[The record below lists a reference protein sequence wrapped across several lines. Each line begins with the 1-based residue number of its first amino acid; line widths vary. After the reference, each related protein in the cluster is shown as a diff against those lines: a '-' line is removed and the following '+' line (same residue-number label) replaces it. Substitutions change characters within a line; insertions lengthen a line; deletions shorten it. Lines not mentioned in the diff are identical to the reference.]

1 MLEWAAHTS
10 GEVSGEVKNFQ
21 NFTFLKVHDAG
32 HMVPT
37 DQPESA
43 LDMIMEFIYTKK
55 ITGKPIPI
63 PEVDPMP
70 EDGPKI
76 EQVEWWAI
84 SILKMLMNEK
94 YFTKIYFLSKS

>member
-55 ITGKPIPI
+55 ITGKPIQI

-70 EDGPKI
+70 EDGPQI
-76 EQVEWWAI
+76 EQVEWWAT
-84 SILKMLMNEK
+84 SIFKK
-94 YFTKIYFLSKS
+94 C

>member
-70 EDGPKI
+70 EEDTQNKEQIYHIPKLRKQL
-76 EQVEWWAI
+76 ESV
-84 SILKMLMNEK
+84 SP
-94 YFTKIYFLSKS
+94 